1 MAVNVDCRWFT
12 LYPGILGMSHI
23 TVPDNG
29 QIKKSASVIRRKK
42 IYSGIKAFFST
53 LIKANAY
60 SKEL

>member
-1 MAVNVDCRWFT
+1 
-12 LYPGILGMSHI
+12 MSHI

-42 IYSGIKAFFST
+42 IYSGIKAFFGT